1 MTIDKLREE
10 LFKLINNYNFR
21 HELQKKEKTKKSGG
35 RMRRFLDRN
44 KPRFLVNI
52 EIYCIRN
59 YIWWLRLKC

>member
-1 MTIDKLREE
+1 MTRKFREE

-21 HELQKKEKTKKSGG
+21 HGLQKRKKSGG

-52 EIYCIRN
+52 EIYCVRN
-59 YIWWLRLKC
+59 